1 VTPHDVA
8 GDFDTIASLTPR
20 ARLAPHAAWL
30 LRHIP
35 RCNDLLDAGCGL
47 GLTASIAA
55 ERAVHVTGID
65 LSPVMIARARRD
77 YGDRATFEVAD
88 FLEYLPAH
96 PESFDCIISLA
107 ALHHVD
113 AATALPLMASALRNG
128 GTLLILD
135 ILDRGGILNLPVNVF
150 AAGVSV
156 SRRIMMRQWWS
167 RKLHA
172 AWNAHG
178 SGERYES
185 AATLPRLAE
194 ILPGA
199 RIRRHLIWR
208 YSLIWTKG

>member
-1 VTPHDVA
+1 MTPHDVA
-8 GDFDTIASLTPR
+8 GEFDAIASLTPR
-20 ARLAPHAAWL
+20 DRLAPHAGWL
-30 LRHIP
+30 LRQIP
-35 RCNDLLDAGCGL
+35 HCNDLLDAGCGL

-55 ERAVHVTGID
+55 DRAAHVTGID

-77 YGDRATFEVAD
+77 YGHRATFEVAD

-113 AATALPLMASALRNG
+113 AATALPLMASALRSG

-135 ILDRGGILNLPVNVF
+135 ILDRRGILNLPVNAF
-150 AAGVSV
+150 AAAVSV
-156 SRRIMMRQWWS
+156 SRRILFRQRWS
-167 RKLHA
+167 RELNA

-178 SGERYES
+178 RGERYES
-185 AATLPRLAE
+185 AATLPGLRE

-208 YSLIWTKG
+208 YSLIWTKP

>member
-1 VTPHDVA
+1 MTPHDVA
-8 GDFDTIASLTPR
+8 ADFDAIASLTPR

-30 LRHIP
+30 LRQIP

-47 GLTASIAA
+47 GLTASIASQ
-55 ERAVHVTGID
+55 RAAHVTGID
-65 LSPVMIARARRD
+65 LSPVMIARARRE

-88 FLEYLPAH
+88 FLEYLPAR

-113 AATALPLMASALRNG
+113 AATALPLMASALRSG

-135 ILDRGGILNLPVNVF
+135 ILDRGGILNLPINAL
-150 AAGVSV
+150 AAAMSV
-156 SRRIMMRQWWS
+156 SRRIMRGEWWS

-178 SGERYES
+178 SRERYES
-185 AATLPRLAE
+185 AATLPRLGE

-208 YSLIWTKG
+208 YSLIWTKP

>member
-8 GDFDTIASLTPR
+8 GDSDAIASLTPR
-20 ARLAPHAAWL
+20 AGLAPHAAWL
-30 LRHIP
+30 LHQIP

-47 GLTASIAA
+47 GLTASIASH
-55 ERAVHVTGID
+55 RAAHVTGID

-88 FLEYLPAH
+88 FLEYLAARPA
-96 PESFDCIISLA
+96 SFDCIISLA

-113 AATALPLMASALRNG
+113 AATALPLMACALRTG

-135 ILDRGGILNLPVNVF
+135 VLDRGGILNLPINSL
-150 AAGVSV
+150 AAAVSV
-156 SRRIMMRQWWS
+156 LRRLIRGEWWS
-167 RKLHA
+167 RKLHT

-178 SGERYES
+178 RGERYES
-185 AATLPRLAE
+185 ADTLPRLSE

-208 YSLIWTKG
+208 YSLIWTKP

>member
-8 GDFDTIASLTPR
+8 ADFDAIASLTPH

-30 LRHIP
+30 LRQIP
-35 RCNDLLDAGCGL
+35 HCNDLLDAGCGL
-47 GLTASIAA
+47 GLTASIASH
-55 ERAVHVTGID
+55 RAARVTGID

-77 YGDRATFEVAD
+77 FGDRATFEVAD

-96 PESFDCIISLA
+96 AESFDCIISFA

-113 AATALPLMASALRNG
+113 AAAALPLMASALRSG

-135 ILDRGGILNLPVNVF
+135 ILDRGGIVNLPVNAF

-156 SRRIMMRQWWS
+156 ARRLIRGEWWS

-178 SGERYES
+178 SGESYES

>member
-8 GDFDTIASLTPR
+8 SDFDTIASLTPR

-30 LRHIP
+30 LRQIP
-35 RCNDLLDAGCGL
+35 RCHDLLDAGCGL
-47 GLTASIAA
+47 GLTTSIAA
-55 ERAVHVTGID
+55 QRAAHVTGID

-88 FLEYLPAH
+88 FLDYLAARPA
-96 PESFDCIISLA
+96 SFDCIISLA

-113 AATALPLMASALRNG
+113 AATALPLMASALRSG

-135 ILDRGGILNLPVNVF
+135 ILDRDGIVNLPLNAL
-150 AAGVSV
+150 AAAMSV
-156 SRRIMMRQWWS
+156 LRRVVRRQWWS

-185 AATLPRLAE
+185 ADTLPRLARV
-194 ILPGA
+194 LPGA

-208 YSLIWTKG
+208 YSLIWTKA

>member
-8 GDFDTIASLTPR
+8 GDFDAIASLTPR

-30 LRHIP
+30 LGQIP

-47 GLTASIAA
+47 GLTTSIAA
-55 ERAVHVTGID
+55 DRAAHVIGID

-88 FLEYLPAH
+88 FLEYLATRPA
-96 PESFDCIISLA
+96 SFDCIISLA

-113 AATALPLMASALRNG
+113 AATALPLMASALRSG

-135 ILDRGGILNLPVNVF
+135 ILDREGVLNLPINAL
-150 AAGVSV
+150 AASVSV
-156 SRRIMMRQWWS
+156 FRRLIRREWWS

-185 AATLPRLAE
+185 AATLSRLRE

-199 RIRRHLIWR
+199 RTRRHLIWR
-208 YSLIWTKG
+208 YSLIWTKA

>member
-8 GDFDTIASLTPR
+8 GDFDAIASLTPR
-20 ARLAPHAAWL
+20 AHLAPHAAWL
-30 LRHIP
+30 LRQIP
-35 RCNDLLDAGCGL
+35 HCNDLLDAGCGL

-55 ERAVHVTGID
+55 DRATHVTGID

-77 YGDRATFEVAD
+77 YGHRATFEVAD

-107 ALHHVD
+107 ALHHID
-113 AATALPLMASALRNG
+113 AATALPLMASALRRG

-135 ILDRGGILNLPVNVF
+135 ILDREGILNLLVNVF
-150 AAGVSV
+150 AAAVSV
-156 SRRIMMRQWWS
+156 SRRILLRQWWS
-167 RKLHA
+167 RELHA

-178 SGERYES
+178 RGERYES
-185 AATLPRLAE
+185 AATLPRLRE

-208 YSLIWTKG
+208 YSLIWTKP